1 MSPKSAVRFF
11 LLITPLLL
19 CCVNSA
25 KASAD
30 TKVNSSRSITLEC
43 ISEEGELT
51 IISLSNDSSLGPRLT
66 AIALN
71 VALGLFGIHRV
82 YLGTDIVVPIFYTFT
97 LGGGGVLWLFDLAC
111 LIFKRNIDSLF
122 NNPNVFMVLNKNK
135 LRSR

>member
-19 CCVNSA
+19 CGVNWA

-30 TKVNSSRSITLEC
+30 TKVNSSSSITLEC

-66 AIALN
+66 
-71 VALGLFGIHRV
+71 
-82 YLGTDIVVPIFYTFT
+82 
-97 LGGGGVLWLFDLAC
+97 
-111 LIFKRNIDSLF
+111 
-122 NNPNVFMVLNKNK
+122 
-135 LRSR
+135 